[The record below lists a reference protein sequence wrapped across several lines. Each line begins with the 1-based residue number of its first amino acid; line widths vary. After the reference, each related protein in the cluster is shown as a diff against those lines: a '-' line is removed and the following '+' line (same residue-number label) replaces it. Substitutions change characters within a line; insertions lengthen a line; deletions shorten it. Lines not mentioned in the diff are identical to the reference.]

1 MTSSYTAVIQQ
12 NFVLFKESKENTD
25 LELWK
30 KGTI

>member
-1 MTSSYTAVIQQ
+1 MTSSYIAVIQQ
-12 NFVLFKESKENTD
+12 NFVLVKEIKENTN